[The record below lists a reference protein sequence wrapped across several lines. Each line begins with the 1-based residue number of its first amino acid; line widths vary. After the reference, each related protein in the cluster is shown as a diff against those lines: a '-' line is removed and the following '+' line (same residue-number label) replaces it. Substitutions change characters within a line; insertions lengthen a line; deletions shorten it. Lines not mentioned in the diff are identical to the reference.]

1 MDLKSKLYA
10 KRNEVFSSVVR
21 NETVQSLLEFDEIL
35 SINCLLEIKTDE
47 LDKSLKQ
54 LEDKMNELGV
64 SFYTL
69 KEQIEDQ
76 IAEGNETVAIDI
88 FCMISLEEL

>member
-1 MDLKSKLYA
+1 MKLKDKLFA
-10 KRNEVFSSVVR
+10 KRNDVFSSVVKD
-21 NETVQSLLEFDEIL
+21 ETVQSLLEFDEIL
-35 SINCLLEIKTDE
+35 SINYLLEIKTDE

-54 LEDKMNELGV
+54 LEDKMNKLGV

-88 FCMISLEEL
+88 FCMIDLEEV

>member
-1 MDLKSKLYA
+1 MKLKDKLFA
-10 KRNEVFSSVVR
+10 KRNDVFSSVVKD
-21 NETVQSLLEFDEIL
+21 ETVQSLLEFDEIL
-35 SINCLLEIKTDE
+35 SINYLLEIKTDE

-54 LEDKMNELGV
+54 LEDKMNKLGV

-88 FCMISLEEL
+88 FCMIDLEEL